1 MKNEAIYFNRIIDN
15 DLEKWRKDD
24 SHKPIL
30 LRGARHL
37 CMQSEKL
44 LIHE

>member
-1 MKNEAIYFNRIIDN
+1 MKNEAIYFNRIIDT
-15 DLEKWRKDD
+15 DLEKWRNDD

-37 CMQSEKL
+37 YMQPEKL